1 MHLHPG
7 RLSGTQLS
15 RDDIRLRPETAEDE
29 AFLRRLNIAVRWN
42 EFAPLPLPA
51 DQKVAL
57 LQQQYD
63 ARHTGYRADY
73 PDADFQVVE
82 RDGAPI
88 GRFYVQR
95 GKREHRLVDIAILP
109 EHHGQGIGAALID
122 ILLAEAAR
130 ARATATLRVDHF
142 NPAKQLYLR
151 KGFVEVEDLG
161 LDALMRWT
169 APAARACCE

>member
-1 MHLHPG
+1 M
-7 RLSGTQLS
+7 
-15 RDDIRLRPETAEDE
+15 
-29 AFLRRLNIAVRWN
+29 FLRRLNIAVRWN
-42 EFAPLPLPA
+42 EFAPLPLAP
-51 DQKVAL
+51 DQKIAL

-63 ARHTGYRADY
+63 ARHAGYRADY
-73 PDADFQVVE
+73 PNADFQVVE
-82 RDGAPI
+82 RDGTPI

-122 ILLAEAAR
+122 MLLAKAIR
-130 ARATATLRVDHF
+130 ARVAVALQVDHF
-142 NPAKQLYLR
+142 NPAKRLYQR

-169 APAARACCE
+169 PPRPN

>member
-1 MHLHPG
+1 M
-7 RLSGTQLS
+7 
-15 RDDIRLRPETAEDE
+15 
-29 AFLRRLNIAVRWN
+29 RWN
-42 EFAPLPLPA
+42 EFAALPLPA

-63 ARHTGYRADY
+63 ARHAGYRADY

-122 ILLAEAAR
+122 ILLASAAR
-130 ARATATLRVDHF
+130 AGATATLRVDHR
-142 NPAKQLYLR
+142 NPAKRLYLR
-151 KGFVEVEDLG
+151 KGFVDIEDLG

-169 APAARACCE
+169 APSAS

>member
-1 MHLHPG
+1 LHLYPG
-7 RLSGTQLS
+7 RLSGAQLTP
-15 RDDIRLRPETAEDE
+15 DDIRLRPETAEDE

-42 EFAPLPLPA
+42 EFAALPLPTH
-51 DQKVAL
+51 QKVAL

-63 ARHTGYRADY
+63 ARHAGYRADY
-73 PDADFQVVE
+73 PNADFQVVE
-82 RDGAPI
+82 RGGTPV

-109 EHHGQGIGAALID
+109 EHHGRGIGAALLD
-122 ILLAEAAR
+122 IMLAEAAR
-130 ARATATLRVDHF
+130 ARTPVTLRVDHF
-142 NPAKQLYLR
+142 NPAKRLYQR

-169 APAARACCE
+169 APSAS

>member
-1 MHLHPG
+1 LHLHPG
-7 RLSGTQLS
+7 RFPGAQLTPGA
-15 RDDIRLRPETAEDE
+15 ITLRPETAEDE

-42 EFAPLPLPA
+42 EFAALPLPA

-63 ARHTGYRADY
+63 ARHAGYRADY
-73 PDADFQVVE
+73 PDANFQVVE

-122 ILLAEAAR
+122 ILLTSAAR

-142 NPAKQLYLR
+142 NPAKRLYLR
-151 KGFVEVEDLG
+151 KGFVEIEDLG

-169 APAARACCE
+169 APSAS